1 MKFSEFLNESTGDDS
16 LTPKQRRA
24 VKLYNSMDI
33 DEIHGSSSPEV
44 TKVKEFYLKNII
56 F

>member
-24 VKLYNSMDI
+24 VKLYNSIDI
-33 DEIHGSSSPEV
+33 NKILGP
-44 TKVKEFYLKNII
+44 I
-56 F
+56 